1 VPHSPAPP
9 TNPVHDTETAEL
21 TVRLRQGT
29 LRLARRLRQEADA
42 DFGQSLV
49 SALATIDR
57 YGPLTLGELAEREHL
72 APPSITK
79 LVNRLE
85 SEGLVRRGPHP
96 DDGRAVSVTVTR
108 TGAAR
113 VARAR
118 DRATSWLSA
127 RIDDL
132 PAEDATTLADVVKLL
147 EALLAEGGR

>member
-1 VPHSPAPP
+1 VSSAPPAPIAQ
-9 TNPVHDTETAEL
+9 TDAAEL

-29 LRLARRLRQEADA
+29 LRLARRLRQEADP

-57 YGPLTLGELAEREHL
+57 HGPLTLGELADREHL

-96 DDGRAVSVTVTR
+96 DDGRAVSVTVTKA
-108 TGAAR
+108 GATR

-118 DRATSWLSA
+118 DRATAWLREQVGTLTPEEA
-127 RIDDL
+127 ERL
-132 PAEDATTLADVVKLL
+132 PDVVLVL
-147 EALLAEGGR
+147 EALLAGDAR